1 MHHSSTIRA
10 RVAES
15 GNVLS
20 PQYAGRNMSQ
30 NDQDQNTNKRAN
42 CLLAAMSEADYALLS
57 PHLETVSLER
67 EKVLVEIGKPI
78 SHCYFPEGGIA
89 SIVAL
94 SEEGDRTEV
103 GIFGSEGVSAI
114 PFLLGSDR
122 STNETFIQVDGA
134 TALRIEVEKFR
145 AALEHSASLKEL
157 MLHYVYT
164 MTVQMSASV
173 VSNAR
178 LQIEGRLARWLL
190 MCRDRSDRD
199 DIKLTHEFMAFMI
212 GAQRSGVT
220 LALHVLEGIG
230 TIRSA
235 RGVVTILDRDKLVEL
250 AGDSYGEAEA
260 EYRRLIG
267 PFGNTLIRTL

>member
-1 MHHSSTIRA
+1 MPRSDSDKKSAQI
-10 RVAES
+10 
-15 GNVLS
+15 
-20 PQYAGRNMSQ
+20 
-30 NDQDQNTNKRAN
+30 AN
-42 CLLAAMSEADYALLS
+42 SLLAAMSDADYALLS
-57 PHLETVSLER
+57 PDLER
-67 EKVLVEIGKPI
+67 VPLERTQVLVEPDKVIT
-78 SHCYFPEGGIA
+78 HCYFPESGIA

-94 SEEGDRTEV
+94 SADGDRTEV
-103 GIFGSEGVSAI
+103 GIFGREGVSGI
-114 PFLLGSDR
+114 SFLLGSDR
-122 STNETFIQVDGA
+122 TSNETFMQVGDAEG
-134 TALRIEVEKFR
+134 LRIGVDRFG
-145 AALEHSASLKEL
+145 AAMDKSATLREI
-157 MLHYVYT
+157 MLHYVHC

-190 MCRDRSDRD
+190 MCCDRSDTD
-199 DIKLTHEFMAFMI
+199 DLRLTHEFMAIMI

-235 RGVVTILDRDKLVEL
+235 RGVVTIANRDKLVEL

-267 PFGNTLIRTL
+267 PFGRPPPEDT